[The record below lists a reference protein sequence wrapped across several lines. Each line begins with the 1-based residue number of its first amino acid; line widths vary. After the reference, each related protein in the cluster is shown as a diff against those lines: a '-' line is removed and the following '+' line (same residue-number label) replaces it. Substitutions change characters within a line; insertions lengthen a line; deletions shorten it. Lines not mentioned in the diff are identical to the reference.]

1 MELPHLGEQ
10 CQVDSCGQLD
20 FLPIKCYGCHKKF
33 CTDHFQYENHQCP
46 IRHTKDVQVPVC
58 PLCDSPVPTAKGVS
72 PDTTVSAHIDRDC
85 KSDPAVAKRNK
96 AYTNKCTVKKC
107 KQKEM
112 MKVQCDQCKQS
123 FCLKHRHPQDH
134 ECQNAAVRNAVSPKG
149 SASSSKAAQAAIARQ
164 QESKSSSSS
173 ISSAIRSSATS
184 ASNMLKG
191 QSSIRNIFQNQ
202 PSSSTVNNRLS
213 EDEALARALQ
223 ESLNEPQTG
232 TSAGNNSNSQNTIEA
247 PRTVEEQD
255 LMLAQALAESQRQ
268 TSNQSSAAG
277 NGDKSCNIC

>member
-33 CTDHFQYENHQCP
+33 CTDHFRYENHQCP
-46 IRHTKDVQVPVC
+46 VQHSKDVQVPVC

-96 AYTNKCTVKKC
+96 IYTNKCTVKKC

-112 MKVQCDQCKQS
+112 MKVQCVKCKQS
-123 FCLKHRHPQDH
+123 FCLKHRHPEDH
-134 ECQNAAVRNAVSPKG
+134 ECHNVAVRNAVSPKV
-149 SASSSKAAQAAIARQ
+149 SAASSKAAQAAVARQ
-164 QESKSSSSS
+164 EEAKSSGSS
-173 ISSAIRSSATS
+173 IGSAIRSS

-191 QSSIRNIFQNQ
+191 QSSIRNMFQNQ
-202 PSSSTVNNRLS
+202 PSTSSTTTNRLS

-223 ESLNEPQTG
+223 ESLNEQQTG
-232 TSAGNNSNSQNTIEA
+232 TLAGTTSNSQNTIKA
-247 PRTVEEQD
+247 PSTVEEQD
-255 LMLAQALAESQRQ
+255 LMLAQALAESQREASRQ
-268 TSNQSSAAG
+268 TNAAG
-277 NGDKSCNIC
+277 DGEKSCNIS

>member
-1 MELPHLGEQ
+1 M
-10 CQVDSCGQLD
+10 
-20 FLPIKCYGCHKKF
+20 
-33 CTDHFQYENHQCP
+33 
-46 IRHTKDVQVPVC
+46 R
-58 PLCDSPVPTAKGVS
+58 
-72 PDTTVSAHIDRDC
+72 
-85 KSDPAVAKRNK
+85 
-96 AYTNKCTVKKC
+96 
-107 KQKEM
+107 
-112 MKVQCDQCKQS
+112 
-123 FCLKHRHPQDH
+123 
-134 ECQNAAVRNAVSPKG
+134 NAASPKG

-164 QESKSSSSS
+164 HETKSSSSS

-202 PSSSTVNNRLS
+202 PSSSTVTNRLS

-255 LMLAQALAESQRQ
+255 LMLAQALAESQRE

>member
-33 CTDHFQYENHQCP
+33 CTDHFQYESHQCP
-46 IRHTKDVQVPVC
+46 NRHTKDVQVPVC

-96 AYTNKCTVKKC
+96 VYTNRCSVKKC

-112 MKVQCDQCKQS
+112 MKVNCDQCKQS
-123 FCLKHRHPQDH
+123 YCLKHRHPQDH
-134 ECQNAAVRNAVSPKG
+134 ECQNAAVRNAASPKG
-149 SASSSKAAQAAIARQ
+149 SASSSKSAQAAIARQ
-164 QESKSSSSS
+164 HETKSSSSS

-202 PSSSTVNNRLS
+202 PSSSTVTNILS

-255 LMLAQALAESQRQ
+255 LMLAQALAESQRE

>member
-1 MELPHLGEQ
+1 LGEQ

-20 FLPIKCYGCHKKF
+20 FLPIKCYGCHKKY
-33 CTDHFQYENHQCP
+33 CTEHFQYENHQCP
-46 IRHTKDVQVPVC
+46 ERHNRDVQVPVC
-58 PLCDSPVPTAKGVS
+58 PLCDKPVPTAKGVS

-96 AYTNKCTVKKC
+96 IYTNRCTVKKC

-134 ECQNAAVRNAVSPKG
+134 ECHNAAVRKSVAPKE
-149 SASSSKAAQAAIARQ
+149 SAASSKAAQAAIARQ
-164 QESKSSSSS
+164 AHTKSSSSAVG
-173 ISSAIRSSATS
+173 SAIRSSASS
-184 ASNMLKG
+184 ASNLLKG
-191 QSSIRNIFQNQ
+191 QTSIRNMFQNQ
-202 PSSSTVNNRLS
+202 PSTSTVTNNRLS

-223 ESLNEPQTG
+223 ESLNEQQSG
-232 TSAGNNSNSQNTIEA
+232 ASSVNQSSNQNTIEA
-247 PRTVEEQD
+247 PKTVEEQD

-268 TSNQSSAAG
+268 TSTQRTTAG
-277 NGDKSCNIC
+277 DGDKSSCNIC